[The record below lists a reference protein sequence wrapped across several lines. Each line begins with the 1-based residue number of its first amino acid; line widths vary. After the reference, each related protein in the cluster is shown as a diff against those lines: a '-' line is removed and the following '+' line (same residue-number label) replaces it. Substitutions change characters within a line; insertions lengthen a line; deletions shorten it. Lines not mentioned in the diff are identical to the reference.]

1 MPKLKKIDES
11 KYIYS
16 VARIRAIEKRLLDKI
31 KFDRMV
37 ESKSADESLKVLLEA
52 GYGNAGS
59 DVKSIFEY
67 ENILKEEHK
76 KVYSLLNELA
86 PEQEVINMFLLTN
99 DYHNVK
105 VILKAEFSDQDATPI
120 LVESGSIPVSELKLM
135 IKDRNMSK
143 MPPIMRK
150 AVEEAID
157 TYSRTSDPQIIDL
170 ILDKAS
176 YTHMKS
182 IVASLDNKFL
192 NELVVILIDLTNIN
206 IFLRVKNLK
215 KSWDFLQKVL
225 VPGGHIDSKVFIL
238 NFDAPLETFAEALKF
253 TQYGSLV
260 EDGIDSLKKT
270 GSLTKFEKLS
280 DNFRTSYIK
289 KAKFITFGIEP
300 LIGYLMAK
308 ETEIK
313 NARIIMVGKINNISN
328 DVIRERL
335 RESYV

>member
-1 MPKLKKIDES
+1 MPKLKKIDET
-11 KYIYS
+11 KYVYAVS
-16 VARIRAIEKRLLDKI
+16 RIRAIEKRLLDKI
-31 KFDRMV
+31 RLDRMV
-37 ESKSADESLKVLLEA
+37 EAKSADESLRVLLEA
-52 GYGNAGS
+52 GYGNG
-59 DVKSIFEY
+59 DNDLKSIFEY

-86 PEQEVINMFLLTN
+86 PEQEIINMFLLTN

-105 VILKAEFSDQDATPI
+105 VILKAEFSDQD
-120 LVESGSIPVSELKLM
+120 ESSLLIEPGSIPASELKLM

-143 MPPIMRK
+143 MPSIMRK
-150 AVEEAID
+150 AVEEVID

-170 ILDKAS
+170 ILDKAN

-182 IVASLDNKFL
+182 ISASLDNKFINQL
-192 NELVVILIDLTNIN
+192 IVMLIDLRNIN
-206 IFLRVKNLK
+206 IFLRVKNLG
-215 KSWDFLQKVL
+215 KSWDFLQKIL
-225 VPGGHIDSKVFIL
+225 IPGGDIDTKVFIQ
-238 NFDAPLETFAEALKF
+238 NFDAPLESFIEDLKF
-253 TQYGSLV
+253 TQYGSLLEEGV
-260 EDGIDSLKKT
+260 DSLRST

-280 DNFRTSYIK
+280 DNFTTSYIK
-289 KAKFITFGIEP
+289 KAKYTTFGIEP

>member
-11 KYIYS
+11 KYIYAVS
-16 VARIRAIEKRLLDKI
+16 RIRAIEKRLLDKV
-31 KFDRMV
+31 KLDRMV
-37 ESKSADESLKVLLEA
+37 EAKSADESLKVLLEA
-52 GYGNAGS
+52 GYGSG
-59 DVKSIFEY
+59 DGDIKSVFEY

-86 PEQEVINMFLLTN
+86 PKQETINMFLLSN

-105 VILKAEFSDQDATPI
+105 VILKAEFSEQDETSLLIEP
-120 LVESGSIPVSELKLM
+120 GSIPVSELKLM

-143 MPPIMRK
+143 MPSIMRK

-157 TYSRTSDPQIIDL
+157 TYSRTNDPQVIDL
-170 ILDKAS
+170 ILDKAN
-176 YTHMKS
+176 YVHMKS
-182 IVASLDNKFL
+182 ISDSLDNKFI
-192 NELVVILIDLTNIN
+192 NELVVILIDLRNIN

-225 VPGGHIDSKVFIL
+225 IPGGHIDIKVFIE
-238 NFDAPLETFAEALKF
+238 NFDAPLESLVEELRF
-253 TQYGSLV
+253 TQYGPLL
-260 EDGIDSLKKT
+260 EDGIESLRST

-280 DNFRTSYIK
+280 DNFITSYVK
-289 KAKFITFGIEP
+289 KAKYIAFGIEP